1 MSDERDASVFS
12 DQDHVDE
19 RISDEDAGGLFGSG
33 SEDEQSD
40 TGSISNKRR
49 KLNDTDLDSGDDEG
63 RHDRGKD
70 NNNGYTNEQETYDR
84 LANILDISI
93 GRHPVPQPS
102 DGELYLLQLPNF
114 ISISPEGFT
123 LKNFKP
129 PITDHY
135 SSEPPSSTFSAYHT
149 SNNTIRWRHS
159 PSDAEKIQSN
169 ARILRWSDGSLTLQL
184 ASNPLEQ
191 FELAAKPLAQPQ
203 NNPTKPNPTS
213 VNRSRNQGPVP
224 YNSRLDSH
232 TYLAAPH
239 EFGEIVRLTNHITA
253 SLAVQSSS
261 EQDDDALARLQQS
274 LAAAQKG
281 HKNTS
286 IGGLAVISINE
297 DPELAKKRAELAEK
311 EKSRMQRRMQVQQD
325 RETVRNNNV
334 LKRSGLRTGGMG
346 AGLTIGGL
354 EDEDGMATTKGRMVK
369 PKSRKPR
376 RRNSE
381 YSEDEEDFR
390 GRGRTREDEYDEE
403 DGFLVGSDE
412 EPEVGEESEEEVEM
426 GDEGDEEDEEDKKPK
441 KRNSEEGAGGRV
453 KRRRV
458 IEDEDED

>member
-1 MSDERDASVFS
+1 M
-12 DQDHVDE
+12 
-19 RISDEDAGGLFGSG
+19 
-33 SEDEQSD
+33 
-40 TGSISNKRR
+40 
-49 KLNDTDLDSGDDEG
+49 
-63 RHDRGKD
+63 
-70 NNNGYTNEQETYDR
+70 
-84 LANILDISI
+84 
-93 GRHPVPQPS
+93 
-102 DGELYLLQLPNF
+102 PNF

-123 LKNFKP
+123 LKDFKP
-129 PITDHY
+129 PTTDHY
-135 SSEPPSSTFSAYHT
+135 SSDPPSSTFSAYQT

-159 PSDAEKIQSN
+159 PSDPKRIQSN
-169 ARILRWSDGSLTLQL
+169 ARILRWSDGSLTLQI
-184 ASNPLEQ
+184 ASNPRDQ
-191 FELAAKPLAQPQ
+191 FELAAKPLTQPQ
-203 NNPTKPNPTS
+203 SSPIKPTPTS
-213 VNRSRNQGPVP
+213 VNRSRNQGPVS

-261 EQDDDALARLQQS
+261 NQDDEALARLQQS

-281 HKNTS
+281 NKNTLD
-286 IGGLAVISINE
+286 GGLAVISINE

-325 RETVRNNNV
+325 RESTRNNNV
-334 LKRSGLRTGGMG
+334 LKRSGLRTGAMG
-346 AGLTIGGL
+346 AGLTVGGL
-354 EDEDGMATTKGRMVK
+354 EDEDGMANAKGRVGK
-369 PKSRKPR
+369 PKSRKSR

-426 GDEGDEEDEEDKKPK
+426 GDDGEDEDGEEKKSN
-441 KRNSEEGAGGRV
+441 KRNSEEAAGGRV

>member
-1 MSDERDASVFS
+1 M
-12 DQDHVDE
+12 
-19 RISDEDAGGLFGSG
+19 
-33 SEDEQSD
+33 
-40 TGSISNKRR
+40 
-49 KLNDTDLDSGDDEG
+49 
-63 RHDRGKD
+63 
-70 NNNGYTNEQETYDR
+70 
-84 LANILDISI
+84 
-93 GRHPVPQPS
+93 
-102 DGELYLLQLPNF
+102 PNF
-114 ISISPEGFT
+114 IGISPEGFT
-123 LKNFKP
+123 LKNYKP
-129 PITDHY
+129 PTTDHH
-135 SSEPPSSTFSAYHT
+135 SSDPPSSTFSAYQT

-159 PSDAEKIQSN
+159 PSDPEKTQSN

-184 ASNPLEQ
+184 ASNPREQ
-191 FELAAKPLAQPQ
+191 FELAAKPLTQPQ
-203 NNPTKPNPTS
+203 SNPSKPTPTS
-213 VNRSRNQGPVP
+213 LNHSRAHGSVP

-239 EFGEIVRLTNHITA
+239 EFGEIVRLTNHITT
-253 SLAVQSSS
+253 SLAVKSSS
-261 EQDDDALARLQQS
+261 NQDDEALARLQQS

-281 HKNTS
+281 NKNTS
-286 IGGLAVISINE
+286 VGGLAVISINE

-325 RETVRNNNV
+325 RESTRNNNV

-354 EDEDGMATTKGRMVK
+354 EDDDGIATTKGRIGK
-369 PKSRKPR
+369 PKSRKSR

-412 EPEVGEESEEEVEM
+412 EPEVGEESEEEIEM
-426 GDEGDEEDEEDKKPK
+426 GDDGEEEDGEDGEEKKPK
-441 KRNSEEGAGGRV
+441 KRNSEDAAGGRV

-458 IEDEDED
+458 IEDEEEE

>member
-1 MSDERDASVFS
+1 MLQFPSF
-12 DQDHVDE
+12 
-19 RISDEDAGGLFGSG
+19 
-33 SEDEQSD
+33 
-40 TGSISNKRR
+40 
-49 KLNDTDLDSGDDEG
+49 
-63 RHDRGKD
+63 
-70 NNNGYTNEQETYDR
+70 
-84 LANILDISI
+84 I
-93 GRHPVPQPS
+93 G
-102 DGELYLLQLPNF
+102 
-114 ISISPEGFT
+114 ISPECFT

-129 PITDHY
+129 PNTDHH
-135 SSEPPSSTFSAYHT
+135 SSEPPSSTFSAYQT
-149 SNNTIRWRHS
+149 SINTIRWRHS
-159 PSDAEKIQSN
+159 PSNPRKTQSN

-184 ASNPLEQ
+184 ASNPREQ

-203 NNPTKPNPTS
+203 SNPTKPTPTS
-213 VNRSRNQGPVP
+213 INRSRYQGPGPGP

-261 EQDDDALARLQQS
+261 DQDDEALARLQQS

-281 HKNTS
+281 NKNTS
-286 IGGLAVISINE
+286 VGGLAVISISE

-325 RETVRNNNV
+325 RESIRNNNV

-346 AGLTIGGL
+346 AGLTVGGL
-354 EDEDGMATTKGRMVK
+354 EDEDGMATTKGRIGK

-412 EPEVGEESEEEVEM
+412 ELEVGEESEEEIGM
-426 GDEGDEEDEEDKKPK
+426 DDEGDEEDREEKAVK
-441 KRNSEEGAGGRV
+441 KRNSEEAAGGRV

-458 IEDEDED
+458 FD

>member
-1 MSDERDASVFS
+1 M
-12 DQDHVDE
+12 
-19 RISDEDAGGLFGSG
+19 
-33 SEDEQSD
+33 
-40 TGSISNKRR
+40 
-49 KLNDTDLDSGDDEG
+49 
-63 RHDRGKD
+63 
-70 NNNGYTNEQETYDR
+70 
-84 LANILDISI
+84 
-93 GRHPVPQPS
+93 
-102 DGELYLLQLPNF
+102 
-114 ISISPEGFT
+114 
-123 LKNFKP
+123 
-129 PITDHY
+129 
-135 SSEPPSSTFSAYHT
+135 
-149 SNNTIRWRHS
+149 
-159 PSDAEKIQSN
+159 
-169 ARILRWSDGSLTLQL
+169 
-184 ASNPLEQ
+184 
-191 FELAAKPLAQPQ
+191 
-203 NNPTKPNPTS
+203 
-213 VNRSRNQGPVP
+213 NRSRNQGPVP

-261 EQDDDALARLQQS
+261 DQDDEALARLQQS

-281 HKNTS
+281 NKNTS
-286 IGGLAVISINE
+286 EGGLAVISINE

-311 EKSRMQRRMQVQQD
+311 EKSKMQRRMQVQQD
-325 RETVRNNNV
+325 RESTRNNNV

-354 EDEDGMATTKGRMVK
+354 EDEDGDGMATMKGRIGK
-369 PKSRKPR
+369 PKSRKSR

-426 GDEGDEEDEEDKKPK
+426 GDDGEEEDGEEKKPR
-441 KRNSEEGAGGRV
+441 KRNSEEAAGGRA

-458 IEDEDED
+458 IEDEDEE